1 MIRRAAST
9 PTSMPAVADL
19 HLRFT
24 WRNEEALL
32 RRAAVSA
39 YLRAP
44 TPSRTHSGGMCCG
57 SSAAPVYRTSRNPQK
72 ILGWTSGILLALPLS
87 LPLRLSLSFSLSLGL
102 SLSLSPCLP
111 LPLSLSLSLSLSRL
125 KAQPGQTNLVHCS
138 ICACH
143 PCAGGEPARDGETQT
158 QTQTQTQCH
167 KQKRNNNRNTLIYTH
182 AYIYVYVYVY
192 IIIT

>member
-1 MIRRAAST
+1 MGSAAPVPSGSSFVIRRAAST

-87 LPLRLSLSFSLSLGL
+87 LPLRLSLSFSLSLCP

-111 LPLSLSLSLSLSRL
+111 LPLSLYIYMSHSLFLRKVPFRSPCSRRAAIGVPPCVHNL
-125 KAQPGQTNLVHCS
+125 QFPARPYGQT
-138 ICACH
+138 
-143 PCAGGEPARDGETQT
+143 AR
-158 QTQTQTQCH
+158 
-167 KQKRNNNRNTLIYTH
+167 TLKSNWPTLESLRKPRY
-182 AYIYVYVYVY
+182 
-192 IIIT
+192 